1 MNLVRQCFVKLLNS
15 NNMATNKLTQYKD
28 CYDLIKDLENS
39 EEVKA
44 GSKSSFAVVRN
55 FLANKIAEMI

>member
-1 MNLVRQCFVKLLNS
+1 MT
-15 NNMATNKLTQYKD
+15 TNKLTQYKD
-28 CYDLIKDLENS
+28 CYNLIKDLENS